1 LDRQFWVE
9 LFLGRPFSAVW
20 AVSLAALHEMSTKA
34 SSLGC
39 GVCFIFLIFLLS
51 NNVGLFTTVVP
62 QRILR

>member
-1 LDRQFWVE
+1 VIFGEVLDRQFWVE

-39 GVCFIFLIFLLS
+39 GVCFIFL
-51 NNVGLFTTVVP
+51 
-62 QRILR
+62 